1 MSVLDAS
8 AGAPVFVERPTEP
21 IVGDAYRFGT
31 PLLLV
36 SAALGVLGFSLAA
49 CVFLVAALFVGSF
62 FRNPDRL
69 IPGGEDSVVSPADGR
84 VIEVGEIEGPE
95 GPGGPKVLR
104 VGIFLSVFN
113 VHVNRMPLAGKVV
126 AIERSGDAYL
136 AAFNRE
142 AESRNV
148 RCSVTLESP
157 RGVRFV
163 VTQITGLIARRIVC
177 HPRVGDFVRRGDRY
191 GLIRFGSRTDV
202 VLPLSAEIRVGKGDR
217 VRGGSTLLATLAASA
232 SSRSAAGTGSAA

>member
-8 AGAPVFVERPTEP
+8 AGAPVFAERPTEP

-36 SAALGVLGFSLAA
+36 SAALGVLGFPSAA
-49 CVFLVAALFVGSF
+49 CVFLIAAIFVGSF

-69 IPGGEDSVVSPADGR
+69 IPGDEDTVVSPADGR
-84 VIEVGEIEGPE
+84 VIEVGEIEGPDGE
-95 GPGGPKVLR
+95 TVLR

-113 VHVNRMPLAGKVV
+113 VHVNRMPLAGRVV
-126 AIERSGDAYL
+126 SIERSGDAYL

-142 AESRNV
+142 AETRNV

-157 RGVRFV
+157 AGVRFA

-177 HPRVGDFVRRGDRY
+177 HPEVGQFVRRGDRY

-202 VLPLSAEIRVGKGDR
+202 LLPLTARVLVGKGDR
-217 VRGGSTLLATLAASA
+217 VRGGGSALARLASPLAATPG
-232 SSRSAAGTGSAA
+232 SSTAAGSVA